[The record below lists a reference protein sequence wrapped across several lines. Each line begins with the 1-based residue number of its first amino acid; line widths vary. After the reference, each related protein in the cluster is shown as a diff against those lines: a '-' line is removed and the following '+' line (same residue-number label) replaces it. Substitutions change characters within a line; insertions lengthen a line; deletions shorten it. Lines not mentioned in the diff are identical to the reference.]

1 MGVGRRRSEGCVS
14 VDSDQFQPF
23 TLSLN
28 HTTPSTSP
36 SSLLSYSL
44 SLHLPITC
52 YPKGVIQADSL
63 ERNGLKREPEPLSV
77 YLVCVCVCARH
88 KVKYSLCGVCE
99 AVCQE
104 GMRGEEGEQM
114 DSLSTPACIV
124 SKPTLFLLSVL
135 IFYLPLFSLLFPF
148 SSLFILSSSSLHSLI
163 FFHHS
168 RPFFLLLP
176 LFTLCCLVAD
186 GSVGQ
191 QQQESRSHS
200 VSKRWGRGEGGC
212 GKRRRWRKEV
222 GVRHMESLVKGPPQ
236 RECVCVW

>member
-77 YLVCVCVCARH
+77 YLVCVCVYVCAR
-88 KVKYSLCGVCE
+88 VIRLN
-99 AVCQE
+99 
-104 GMRGEEGEQM
+104 
-114 DSLSTPACIV
+114 
-124 SKPTLFLLSVL
+124 TLFV
-135 IFYLPLFSLLFPF
+135 
-148 SSLFILSSSSLHSLI
+148 
-163 FFHHS
+163 
-168 RPFFLLLP
+168 
-176 LFTLCCLVAD
+176 
-186 GSVGQ
+186 
-191 QQQESRSHS
+191 
-200 VSKRWGRGEGGC
+200 
-212 GKRRRWRKEV
+212 
-222 GVRHMESLVKGPPQ
+222 
-236 RECVCVW
+236 VCVRLCVRRG